1 MGREWGWAGGFGAGV
16 CGQGLFLILKAMR
29 RTLGKVG
36 VGGQGLSRRPLR
48 ATRTRALVGS
58 PEARVDP
65 GTSHV
70 TPAAPPPAPPAPTAP
85 ASRTPCAGRRRLSGR
100 WRPCG
105 LWKSRGFS
113 GPGLGGSGRCG
124 RGSAPPAASGWERG
138 VSPAVRGG
146 AWPELGSRT
155 PRR

>member
-1 MGREWGWAGGFGAGV
+1 
-16 CGQGLFLILKAMR
+16 MR
-29 RTLGKVG
+29 WTLGKVG
-36 VGGQGLSRRPLR
+36 VGEQGLSRRPLR

-70 TPAAPPPAPPAPTAP
+70 TPAAPPPDPPAPTAP

-105 LWKSRGFS
+105 FRKSRGFS
-113 GPGLGGSGRCG
+113 GLGLGGSGRCG
-124 RGSAPPAASGWERG
+124 RPRRRPGGSAACRPLFA
-138 VSPAVRGG
+138 AVRGRSLARGLRG
-146 AWPELGSRT
+146 ADPGGGAAHLGPQPCRFSLPEPVARE
-155 PRR
+155 